1 MNAGGNLIFCNTMVV
16 WIKCDVLY
24 YGGSLGN
31 MVVVEGTIATYTKH
45 LGT

>member
-1 MNAGGNLIFCNTMVV
+1 MVV

-45 LGT
+45 LGTWAILTKLNSFV